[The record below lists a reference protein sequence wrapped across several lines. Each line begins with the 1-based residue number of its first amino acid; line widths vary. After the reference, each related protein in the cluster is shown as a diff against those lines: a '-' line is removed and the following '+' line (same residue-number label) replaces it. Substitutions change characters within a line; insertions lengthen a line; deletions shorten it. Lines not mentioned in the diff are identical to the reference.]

1 MDDSYGIFT
10 TDGETVAGNLY
21 DESVIGLAEKLD
33 ESTASLYISTKNGI
47 VLLGTAVNV
56 QKKGRRPDTFIYLEK
71 VGRNRE
77 LPPKMNLPFIHAFYG
92 RVERRLSEIEYEVRG
107 PASDMDLF
115 EDFHRQAIPGLPG
128 SNAADYSVGRLLIG
142 KEVVCVSGDRS
153 KSLDFVVTVTEKLQ
167 PYLSSGFTLVVAKR
181 TFRDADLLVT
191 ERSSGRIHIDLNAGR
206 TDDPTWQ
213 DIYRNMGAFAQNPA
227 IRQRLSGEMSRR
239 GLAERF
245 VSEYRQTKKMSPGME
260 SRFGEFL
267 VRENIGAVTRLPGDF
282 SSTAYEPP
290 TKKELKHPD
299 ESDYGKWKS
308 NDYDGERL
316 EREYER
322 HMEEKKRGRVRLLAV
337 VGVLVVLLAA
347 IMVLFV
353 IPLGFIPP
361 GYNTTVIPHITPS
374 ATITPDMSVIITQLN
389 TTPGNIPVNLSG
401 FGSAYNITVSTPQ
414 NVTVAVNADYQPEQS
429 YYLMRYNQSGS
440 AWGPVNTTLLISNNS
455 AAFFISDSGI
465 YRLFTD
471 REPRIE

>member
-10 TDGETVAGNLY
+10 TDGETVAGSLY
-21 DESVIGLAEKLD
+21 DESVTGLAERLD
-33 ESTASLYISTKNGI
+33 ESSASLYISTKNSI

-71 VGRNRE
+71 VGGSRE
-77 LPPKMNLPFIHAFYG
+77 LLPKMDLPFIHAFYG

-107 PASDMDLF
+107 PTSDVDLS
-115 EDFHRQAIPGLPG
+115 EEFHNQAMPDLPG
-128 SNAADYSVGRLLIG
+128 SNAADYSVGRLFLG
-142 KEVVCVSGDRS
+142 KEVICVSGDRS
-153 KSLDFVVTVTEKLQ
+153 KSLDFVAAVSEKLH

-191 ERSSGRIHIDLNAGR
+191 ERSSGTVHINLDTGR

-213 DIYRNMGAFAQNPA
+213 DIYRNMGVFAQNPVVG
-227 IRQRLSGEMSRR
+227 QRLSGESSRR
-239 GLAERF
+239 DLAGRL
-245 VSEYRQTKKMSPGME
+245 VSEYRQSKKMSPGME
-260 SRFGEFL
+260 SRFRKFLTGEG
-267 VRENIGAVTRLPGDF
+267 IGVVTRPPGDF
-282 SSTAYEPP
+282 SSTAYGPP
-290 TKKELKHPD
+290 AKKELKHPN

-337 VGVLVVLLAA
+337 VGGLVVLLAA
-347 IMVLFV
+347 IMILSVL
-353 IPLGFIPP
+353 PSGFMPF
-361 GYNTTVIPHITPS
+361 GQNTPVIPHITPS
-374 ATITPDMSVIITQLN
+374 ATITPDMSVIIAQLN
-389 TTPGNIPVNLSG
+389 TPPGNVPVNLSG
-401 FGSAYNITVSTPQ
+401 FGSAYNITVSTPRD
-414 NVTVAVNADYQPEQS
+414 VTVAVNADYQPEQS
-429 YYLMRYNQSGS
+429 YYLMRYNSLES
-440 AWGPVNTTLLISNNS
+440 AWAPVNTTLQVSNDS
-455 AAFFISDSGI
+455 AVFFLSDSGI

>member
-77 LPPKMNLPFIHAFYG
+77 LPPKMNLPPFIHAFYG

-167 PYLSSGFTLVVAKR
+167 PYLSSGVYPSCCKE
-181 TFRDADLLVT
+181 D
-191 ERSSGRIHIDLNAGR
+191 
-206 TDDPTWQ
+206 
-213 DIYRNMGAFAQNPA
+213 
-227 IRQRLSGEMSRR
+227 
-239 GLAERF
+239 
-245 VSEYRQTKKMSPGME
+245 
-260 SRFGEFL
+260 
-267 VRENIGAVTRLPGDF
+267 LPG
-282 SSTAYEPP
+282 
-290 TKKELKHPD
+290 
-299 ESDYGKWKS
+299 
-308 NDYDGERL
+308 R
-316 EREYER
+316 R
-322 HMEEKKRGRVRLLAV
+322 
-337 VGVLVVLLAA
+337 
-347 IMVLFV
+347 
-353 IPLGFIPP
+353 
-361 GYNTTVIPHITPS
+361 S
-374 ATITPDMSVIITQLN
+374 AGD
-389 TTPGNIPVNLSG
+389 
-401 FGSAYNITVSTPQ
+401 
-414 NVTVAVNADYQPEQS
+414 
-429 YYLMRYNQSGS
+429 
-440 AWGPVNTTLLISNNS
+440 
-455 AAFFISDSGI
+455 
-465 YRLFTD
+465 
-471 REPRIE
+471 